1 MYSYSFPQWLLFF
14 FIYCVVG
21 WCIES
26 TIVSVSDRRLTN
38 RGFLRG
44 PMLPIYGFGA
54 IVILFATLP
63 VRGHPFLVYVFGMA
77 GTTALELVTGWLM
90 EKTLKMKYWDYTG
103 KRFNFKG
110 YICLTSSLFWG
121 VLSLFLT
128 DILHTP
134 VEKLVL
140 SLSVPALYSIDAVI
154 SLIFTADLINSVR
167 TALDVNKLLS
177 KMESLRVQIEL
188 AKMELE
194 DKLEQSEQA
203 AAVRERIE
211 NMRSAREELLA
222 NIGFFKKDL
231 ILSNPSAYSAKF
243 NAALTELKEKLREKT
258 AK

>member
-140 SLSVPALYSIDAVI
+140 SLSAPALYSIDTVI
-154 SLIFTADLINSVR
+154 SVIFTADLINSVR

-194 DKLEQSEQA
+194 DKIEQSEQA

-222 NIGFFKKDL
+222 NIGFFKKNL
-231 ILSNPSAYSAKF
+231 ILSNPSAHSAKF
-243 NAALTELKEKLREKT
+243 NAALTELKEKLRERT